1 MPDIA
6 VECVSWSV
14 TVMTPAA
21 AVTPLKEPTRKQLL
35 KPCDTRPTYDP
46 AGGVM
51 ADAGLYWR
59 AELNPGDWLVGPALV
74 QEDETV
80 TFVPSGYICS
90 VDEGLALVVD
100 RESTDA
106 IGAMS

>member
-1 MPDIA
+1 
-6 VECVSWSV
+6 
-14 TVMTPAA
+14 
-21 AVTPLKEPTRKQLL
+21 
-35 KPCDTRPTYDP
+35 
-46 AGGVM
+46 
-51 ADAGLYWR
+51 
-59 AELNPGDWLVGPALV
+59 LNPGDWLVGPALV

-106 IGAMS
+106 MGAMS